1 MEAQDLELLEK
12 YASADPE
19 LKTLWEEHMLYE
31 KQLEKLEAKPFKTPA
46 EIPPYVSGRC
56 PRGGFPARGLFFS
69 QRLCLWRGVEA
80 GLDRQRCG
88 RQRAMRLRPPPASR
102 EAEPSGSEAA
112 RRLKPV
118 VNAC

>member
-46 EIPPYVSGRC
+46 EEQEVKALKKRSLTARHACMSCSTNTAICKRSM
-56 PRGGFPARGLFFS
+56 PARRIPGARAVFFATALFMAWS
-69 QRLCLWRGVEA
+69 
-80 GLDRQRCG
+80 
-88 RQRAMRLRPPPASR
+88 
-102 EAEPSGSEAA
+102 
-112 RRLKPV
+112 
-118 VNAC
+118 